1 LGKLTKILLLLLI
14 GMSLGGAV
22 AQNSIDS
29 PYSRFGLGML
39 ESNSVNVQLRAMG
52 GIGNAIGSQR
62 IVNSANPATYAAFDS
77 LSFLFDA
84 GLSLSTVGYRTT
96 TQTESGNYANLA
108 YFAAG
113 FPVTAWWKSAVGL
126 QPFSHISY
134 EVNAKSTTNEGLD
147 YIRSYSGEGGLN
159 KLYFGNAFALVKNVS
174 IGVNA
179 SYVFGRNTTSS
190 LVYFTDSLSM
200 ANTKVDSR
208 MMVSDFIIDY
218 GALYSLR
225 FQNDMALHFG
235 LIYSHSTNLAVK
247 GEQLVVSR
255 FGGIG
260 DNIPQLID
268 TIFYD
273 KKQKETIQ
281 LPPKVGFGLSLE
293 KPDSWLVG
301 LDFNWQNW
309 EAYPMPTSVDSLG
322 KSWNLS
328 VGGQFTPS
336 HTSISGYWKR
346 VTYRMGAQYN
356 QTYLQLNGHQITDF
370 GISFGVSLPMPRSL
384 TTLDLSLEVG
394 RRGTMADNLIRETYA
409 NLTVGIAIYERWFV
423 KRKYN

>member
-1 LGKLTKILLLLLI
+1 
-14 GMSLGGAV
+14 MSLGGAV

-39 ESNSVNVQLRAMG
+39 ESNSVNAQLRAMG
-52 GIGNAIGSQR
+52 GIGNAVGSQR

-281 LPPKVGFGLSLE
+281 LPPKFGFGLSLE